1 MTTDEQL
8 DNLEKDKKSS
18 LLDIFKIIFAV
29 NYDTEG
35 NLKENRLTK
44 SNLELLIKH
53 DSSEPLDT
61 QELELLIKDIK
72 VTDPSLSLL
81 ADIVAQSIG
90 SDKCKK
96 PNVIIDLAVSI
107 SSQVWI
113 NHHSGFVNL
122 FEYLLSSY
130 TKENYSLE
138 NLQINI
144 NNQYEARLRGTSSKL
159 EKASKDENSN
169 TEQNVIDLKIEEN
182 TISKQKESILT
193 IGFYW
198 LITTQELNIDDNI
211 EFLLGYLYKEKNKI
225 INIRTVLLT
234 LINQTHKSDKT
245 ISQALHYLHAK
256 ERAESEKSTIFKS
269 RIDSLQKELDEEK
282 KSKEKNIE
290 TIKAYEKNINEL
302 QDQLKEALTLVQ
314 DQQLDQRAK
323 RTHLKDNERQVKAT
337 AYNLLTEEVLEPLNS
352 ALSALSLKNP
362 DIDIASY
369 YINFSIEKIEGALP
383 CFKE

>member
-44 SNLELLIKH
+44 ANLDLLIKH

-122 FEYLLSSY
+122 FEKLLSSY
-130 TKENYSLE
+130 AKENYSLE
-138 NLQINI
+138 NLQFNI

-159 EKASKDENSN
+159 KKVLKEVKSD
-169 TEQNVIDLKIEEN
+169 TEQNVIDLKIEEK
-182 TISKQKESILT
+182 TVSKQKESILT

-198 LITTQELNIDDNI
+198 LLITQEFNIDNNI
-211 EFLLGYLYKEKNKI
+211 EFLLNFLYQGKDQVTNTR
-225 INIRTVLLT
+225 NVLLT
-234 LINQTHKSDKT
+234 LINQTYKSDKT

-256 ERAESEKSTIFKS
+256 ERSESEKSTIFKS
-269 RIDSLQKELDEEK
+269 RIDSLKKELDEEK
-282 KSKEKNIE
+282 KSKEKHIE
-290 TIKAYEKNINEL
+290 AIKAYEKNINEL
-302 QDQLKEALTLVQ
+302 QEQLKEAQTLVQ

-337 AYNLLTEEVLEPLNS
+337 AYNLLTEEVLEPLRLS
-352 ALSALSLKNP
+352 LAALSRERPKTE
-362 DIDIASY
+362 IAIY
-369 YINFSIEKIEGALP
+369 NIETIIERVEGDLE

>member
-8 DNLEKDKKSS
+8 NNLAKDKKPS

-29 NYDTEG
+29 NYDTKG
-35 NLKENRLTK
+35 NLKKNILTK
-44 SNLELLIKH
+44 TNLELLIKF
-53 DSSEPLDT
+53 DSNEPLDT
-61 QELELLIKDIK
+61 QELELLIKDIE
-72 VTDPSLSLL
+72 VTDPTLSLL

-90 SDKCKK
+90 SGECKQ

-113 NHHSGFVNL
+113 NHHSGEVNL

-211 EFLLGYLYKEKNKI
+211 EFLLDYLYKEKNKI

-302 QDQLKEALTLVQ
+302 QEQLKEALTLVQ

-323 RTHLKDNERQVKAT
+323 RTHLKDNERQAKAK
-337 AYNLLTEEVLEPLNS
+337 AYNLLAEEVLEPLRLS
-352 ALSALSLKNP
+352 LAALSRERPKTE
-362 DIDIASY
+362 IAIY
-369 YINFSIEKIEGALP
+369 NIENIIECVEGDLE

>member
-8 DNLEKDKKSS
+8 ENLAKDKKSS
-18 LLDIFKIIFAV
+18 LLEIFKIIFAV
-29 NYDTEG
+29 NYDAEG

-44 SNLELLIKH
+44 ANLELLIKD
-53 DSSEPLDT
+53 DSSEPLNT

-90 SDKCKK
+90 SGKCKR

-122 FEYLLSSY
+122 FENLLSSY
-130 TKENYSLE
+130 AKENYSLE
-138 NLQINI
+138 NLQFNI

-159 EKASKDENSN
+159 NKLLKEAKSDI
-169 TEQNVIDLKIEEN
+169 EQNVIDLKIEEK
-182 TISKQKESILT
+182 TVSKQKESILT

-198 LITTQELNIDDNI
+198 LLITQEFNIDNNI
-211 EFLLGYLYKEKNKI
+211 DFLLDFLYQGKDQVTNTR
-225 INIRTVLLT
+225 NVLLT
-234 LINQTHKSDKT
+234 LINQTYKSDKT

-269 RIDSLQKELDEEK
+269 RIDSLNKELDEEK
-282 KSKEKNIE
+282 KSKEKHVE
-290 TIKAYEKNINEL
+290 AIKAYEKNINEL
-302 QDQLKEALTLVQ
+302 QEQLKEAQALVQ

-337 AYNLLTEEVLEPLNS
+337 AYNLLTEEVLEPLKS
-352 ALSALSLKNP
+352 ALSALSLNNP

>member
-8 DNLEKDKKSS
+8 DNLAKDKKSS

-29 NYDTEG
+29 NYDAKG
-35 NLKENRLTK
+35 NLKKNILTK
-44 SNLELLIKH
+44 TNLELLIKF
-53 DSSEPLDT
+53 DSNEPLDT

-122 FEYLLSSY
+122 FENLLSSY
-130 TKENYSLE
+130 AKENYSLE
-138 NLQINI
+138 NLQFNI

-159 EKASKDENSN
+159 KKILKEAKSN
-169 TEQNVIDLKIEEN
+169 TEQNVIDLKIEEK
-182 TISKQKESILT
+182 TVSKQKESILI

-198 LITTQELNIDDNI
+198 LLTTQEFNIDNNI
-211 EFLLGYLYKEKNKI
+211 EFLLNFLYQGKDQVTNTR
-225 INIRTVLLT
+225 NVLLT
-234 LINQTHKSDKT
+234 LINQTYKSDKT

-269 RIDSLQKELDEEK
+269 RIDSLKKELDEEK
-282 KSKEKNIE
+282 KSKEKHIE
-290 TIKAYEKNINEL
+290 AIKAYEKNINEL
-302 QDQLKEALTLVQ
+302 QEQLKEAQALVQ

-337 AYNLLTEEVLEPLNS
+337 AYNLLTEEVLEPLRLS
-352 ALSALSLKNP
+352 LAALSRERPKTE
-362 DIDIASY
+362 IAIY
-369 YINFSIEKIEGALP
+369 NIETIIERVEGDLE

>member
-302 QDQLKEALTLVQ
+302 QEQLKEALTLVQ

-323 RTHLKDNERQVKAT
+323 RTHLKDNERQAKAK
-337 AYNLLTEEVLEPLNS
+337 AYNLLAEEVLEPLRLS
-352 ALSALSLKNP
+352 LAALSRERPKTE
-362 DIDIASY
+362 IAIY
-369 YINFSIEKIEGALP
+369 NIENIIECVEGDLE

>member
-44 SNLELLIKH
+44 ANLELLIKD
-53 DSSEPLDT
+53 DSSEPLDA

-90 SDKCKK
+90 SGKCKK

-122 FEYLLSSY
+122 FENLLSSY
-130 TKENYSLE
+130 AKENYSLE
-138 NLQINI
+138 NLQFNI

-159 EKASKDENSN
+159 KKALKEAKSN
-169 TEQNVIDLKIEEN
+169 TEQNVIDLKIEEK
-182 TISKQKESILT
+182 TVSKQKESILT

-198 LITTQELNIDDNI
+198 LLITQELNIDNNI
-211 EFLLGYLYKEKNKI
+211 EFLLNFLYQGKNQVT
-225 INIRTVLLT
+225 NTRNVLLT

-256 ERAESEKSTIFKS
+256 ERSESEKSTIFKS
-269 RIDSLQKELDEEK
+269 RIDSFKKEFDEEK
-282 KSKEKNIE
+282 KSKEKHIE
-290 TIKAYEKNINEL
+290 AIKAYEKNINEL
-302 QDQLKEALTLVQ
+302 QEQLKEAQALVQ

-323 RTHLKDNERQVKAT
+323 RTHLKDNERQAKAK
-337 AYNLLTEEVLEPLNS
+337 AYNLLTEEVLEPLRLS
-352 ALSALSLKNP
+352 LAALSRERPKTE
-362 DIDIASY
+362 IAIY
-369 YINFSIEKIEGALP
+369 NIETIIERVEGDLE